1 MSTTRRARPARPLLA
16 LSLLAVVLVGSTAPT
31 SARADDDPLDVAD
44 APTSV
49 RRHVFRAEAALRR
62 DENAEAV
69 RILQDALRDDDDAD
83 HPAVLYRL
91 GVYLLE
97 LDRPADAVPHL
108 RRATELAPES
118 LPCWA
123 EYARAAYATGAY
135 ADAAAAFTRAH
146 AVADDPDPLLRYYAG
161 VAWVLADRPARAV
174 DELAPL
180 VASSLDTVPVEWVQ
194 ALVSAA
200 AAAEQPARADAGV
213 RRLLR
218 EHADRPAAWSL
229 ASQQAQLTG
238 DLSAAALRLQVADWL
253 GDLGPADVRQLADLY
268 GAAGLPRQAAR
279 TYQRLWPARPDL
291 ARQLAVSWLQ
301 AHEPDSARVVLR
313 EALGVGRGGGDGGGG
328 DGGGGAPASRDADR
342 DADDAAQL
350 WMLLGD
356 VEYTRDQHAAA
367 RAAYAEAASRD
378 PSRARAW
385 LMQGAASIEL
395 DDAAAAREALARA
408 SEFDATRSEARRL
421 LAHLDR
427 TAARARDGGP
437 DLEQGG
443 DPDGQRGGDRRGDRG
458 DG

>member
-1 MSTTRRARPARPLLA
+1 MGRRSGVRPASRLLA
-16 LSLLAVVLVGSTAPT
+16 LSLLAVALTALAASTAPT
-31 SARADDDPLDVAD
+31 SARAADDPLDVAD

-62 DENAEAV
+62 DETAEAV
-69 RILQDALRDDDDAD
+69 RVLQDALRDDDDAD

-97 LDRPADAVPHL
+97 RDRPADAVPHL
-108 RRATELAPES
+108 RRATELAPAS

-123 EYARAAYATGAY
+123 EYARAAYATGQY
-135 ADAAAAFTRAH
+135 AAAAEAFARAH
-146 AVADDPDPLLRYYAG
+146 GVSDDPDPLLRYYAG
-161 VAWVLADRPARAV
+161 VAWVLADQPARGV

-180 VASSLDTVPVEWVQ
+180 VASSADTVPVEWVQ

-218 EHADRPAAWSL
+218 DHPDRPAAWSL

-238 DLSAAALRLQVADWL
+238 DLPAAALRLQVADWL
-253 GDLGPADVRQLADLY
+253 GDLGPADLRQLADLY

-279 TYQRLWPARPDL
+279 TYQRLWPDRPDL

-313 EALGVGRGGGDGGGG
+313 EALGVGDGGGDGGGG
-328 DGGGGAPASRDADR
+328 GGAAGHEAVREAIR
-342 DADDAAQL
+342 EAGDAAQL

-356 VEYTRDQHAAA
+356 VEYSRDDHAAA
-367 RAAYAEAASRD
+367 RAAYAEATTRE

-395 DDAAAAREALARA
+395 DDDAAARAALARA

-421 LAHLDR
+421 REHLDR
-427 TAARARDGGP
+427 IAARARDGGP
-437 DLEQGG
+437 DMEQGG
-443 DPDGQRGGDRRGDRG
+443 E
-458 DG
+458 